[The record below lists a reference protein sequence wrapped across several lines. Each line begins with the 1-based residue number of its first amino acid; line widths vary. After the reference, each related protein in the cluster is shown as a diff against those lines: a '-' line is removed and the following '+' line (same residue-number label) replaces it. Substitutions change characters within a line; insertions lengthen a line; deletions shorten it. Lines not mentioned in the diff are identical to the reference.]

1 MLYDV
6 LASWLKCETHISI
19 YHWLAWKVTWW
30 IVHFKCTLLTNLTQ
44 LIIRFY
50 VEKLCDYRSLFF
62 YIRERN
68 DWECSGKYFFV
79 VGDASDDDDDDGKP
93 SKTNTIYMYH
103 MIIYCLYFY
112 LSNEVYG

>member
-1 MLYDV
+1 MNSTFQMYFTYQFNTIDNQ
-6 LASWLKCETHISI
+6 I
-19 YHWLAWKVTWW
+19 
-30 IVHFKCTLLTNLTQ
+30 
-44 LIIRFY
+44 
-50 VEKLCDYRSLFF
+50 LCWEILWSLFF

-79 VGDASDDDDDDGKP
+79 VGDASDDDDDDDGKP

-103 MIIYCLYFY
+103 IIIYCLYFY